1 MTFGTIK
8 ADNGKFMG
16 FDILGG
22 GHRGSQDQRE
32 REEWSGSWQHS
43 ARQISKREVKT
54 HKKVHRLILTNV
66 TFLRLKNLQII
77 ILFGFP
83 WRGAMPWNILI

>member
-22 GHRGSQDQRE
+22 GRRGRQDHRE
-32 REEWSGSWQHS
+32 RERERRVIRELADHS
-43 ARQISKREVKT
+43 ARKISKREVKT

-83 WRGAMPWNILI
+83 

>member
-22 GHRGSQDQRE
+22 EQRESQDSTVIRVLAAAPPGE
-32 REEWSGSWQHS
+32 
-43 ARQISKREVKT
+43 ISKREEKT
-54 HKKVHRLILTNV
+54 HKKVHRLMLTNV

-83 WRGAMPWNILI
+83 

>member
-22 GHRGSQDQRE
+22 ERRGRQDQRE
-32 REEWSGSWQHS
+32 RETSDQGVGRPLSQ
-43 ARQISKREVKT
+43 ANIKT
-54 HKKVHRLILTNV
+54 
-66 TFLRLKNLQII
+66 
-77 ILFGFP
+77 
-83 WRGAMPWNILI
+83 

>member
-1 MTFGTIK
+1 MTFRTIK

-22 GHRGSQDQRE
+22 LCVARESRAQTEESDQG
-32 REEWSGSWQHS
+32 SGSWQ
-43 ARQISKREVKT
+43 QISKREVKT
-54 HKKVHRLILTNV
+54 HKKVHRLILTNG

-83 WRGAMPWNILI
+83 

>member
-22 GHRGSQDQRE
+22 GHRGSQDQKE
-32 REEWSGSWQHS
+32 KEKSDQGVGSTQPGKYQNVKWKPT
-43 ARQISKREVKT
+43 KRFTV
-54 HKKVHRLILTNV
+54 
-66 TFLRLKNLQII
+66 
-77 ILFGFP
+77 
-83 WRGAMPWNILI
+83 

>member
-22 GHRGSQDQRE
+22 GRRGRQDQRE
-32 REEWSGSWQHS
+32 RETSDQGVGRPLSQ
-43 ARQISKREVKT
+43 ANIKT
-54 HKKVHRLILTNV
+54 
-66 TFLRLKNLQII
+66 
-77 ILFGFP
+77 
-83 WRGAMPWNILI
+83 

>member
-1 MTFGTIK
+1 MTFRTIK

-22 GHRGSQDQRE
+22 LCREGESGSDRRE
-32 REEWSGSWQHS
+32 GSGSWQ
-43 ARQISKREVKT
+43 QISKREVKT

-83 WRGAMPWNILI
+83 